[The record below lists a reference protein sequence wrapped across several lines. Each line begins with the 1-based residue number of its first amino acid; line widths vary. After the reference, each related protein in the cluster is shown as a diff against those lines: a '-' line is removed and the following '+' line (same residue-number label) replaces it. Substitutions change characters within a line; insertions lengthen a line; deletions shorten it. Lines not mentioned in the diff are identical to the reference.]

1 MTGAPGSGKDFDF
14 YCKRSGAMLGAG
26 SERGAAVGFN
36 RLTPAA
42 TGLEGVR
49 EKPRDPGLP

>member
-49 EKPRDPGLP
+49 EKSRDPGLP